1 MEELPR
7 NYIKDERRNFCMR
20 LSGVKFRGELVWIL
34 RFRQKGGRLL
44 LWWNLELLEEMDVLQ
59 FGSVL
64 GLYRKEKNGFRAFD
78 LANTLR

>member
-1 MEELPR
+1 MNGRIATELHQR
-7 NYIKDERRNFCMR
+7 NMRGNWNVCMM
-20 LSGVKFRGELVWIL
+20 SGVKFRGESVWIL

-64 GLYRKEKNGFRAFD
+64 GL
-78 LANTLR
+78 